1 MTTTKQMLLE
11 MKYGGDLA
19 GDIAEAVKA
28 GRSWRDIRHDVEGR
42 TGLHVT
48 HESLRQW
55 YKPAH
60 ETDGSPA

>member
-19 GDIAEAVKA
+19 GDIAEALAA
-28 GRSWRDIRHDVEGR
+28 GRSWRDIRHAVEAR
-42 TGLHVT
+42 TGVQVT

-55 YKPAH
+55 YRPAQDAQ
-60 ETDGSPA
+60 TI